1 MPRAQKVREDKPTEA
16 TDACFL
22 GSADAQSTDMAQC
35 GQLYP
40 HYGTTRTAA
49 GAPLVNNILKCQL
62 RPLRRGD
69 YAGIT
74 FSDDQYKQLQQAF
87 PTGVCDYA
95 KPGVGQQ
102 RATPWMTLEN
112 GPGGEP
118 LGPAPASAPLCASRR
133 SVVFHLPRGARRV
146 RVRVAGKPRRLR
158 GKRRLNGNR
167 RRQPHAQARLHDRR
181 YTRRS
186 TLRACPQ
193 RR

>member
-1 MPRAQKVREDKPTEA
+1 DYQINIWGQQDRSEWGPVERKIGHGFARRAVDNVGVQYGLEA
-16 TDACFL
+16 LKAGKISPAQFADLNAKAGGL
-22 GSADAQSTDMAQC
+22 DIDGHPEPQRGSVPPDAQSTDMAQC

-62 RPLRRGD
+62 KPLRRGD

-74 FSDDQYKQLQQAF
+74 FTDDQFKQLQQAF

-102 RATPWMTLEN
+102 RATPWMTLEH

-118 LGPAPASAPLCASRR
+118 LGPAPASAPLCASR
-133 SVVFHLPRGARRV
+133 
-146 RVRVAGKPRRLR
+146 
-158 GKRRLNGNR
+158 
-167 RRQPHAQARLHDRR
+167 
-181 YTRRS
+181 
-186 TLRACPQ
+186 
-193 RR
+193 